1 MKNIFTLLIAFL
13 LVSGSL
19 SSQNIVCTD
28 PLPKNAILEEFT
40 GMYCPNC
47 PDGHAIAASL
57 LNDNPGRAFTIAI
70 HQGSYAVPSGS
81 APDYRTPFG
90 NPLASQAAITGYPM
104 GTVNRHVFSGSVTGM
119 GRGSWSGSAYTIM
132 QQISP
137 VNVGVISNYE
147 AATRTLTIEV
157 ELYYTSDAPAS
168 SNFINLALIQ
178 DSIYGPQSGGGAGN
192 NYRHM
197 HMLRHFITG
206 QWGDEVTTT
215 TQGSLVNRT
224 YSYVVPESYT
234 NIPAIVEH
242 MEVLAFVTESHQEIY
257 TGYAVPAIGG
267 TNLCIGAL
275 AVQDANIKAGS
286 PDSTTVFGIEAISNL
301 ETGEAMEFYIQSSD
315 APADW
320 VSSFIIDGVEYPGTA
335 IVQLPEDSPKEI
347 TVNVNPGASAG
358 FSTYVMHMKS
368 VSFPSAPEK
377 IVYIRVI
384 SGVTDLVVNATGGPE
399 AAQFAHVYTDA
410 LAAAGNNTYALTNA
424 NVMVDIINADVWSEI
439 LTIWLNISWTF
450 PALTDDQANAVMQ
463 FMDAGHSVFMG
474 GQDIGWDIMSGDA
487 NANGTP
493 VTRNFYTNYLNA
505 LFVDDG
511 SSANNKLIAVPGD
524 PIFGQ
529 VPQSSIVDVFGG
541 YLYPDVINPGPGAN
555 AIFHYPVESKI
566 AAIRYDGDN
575 FRSIYFGI
583 GLEMISNTAVTN
595 QIVQL
600 SHDWLIDELV
610 STSFDEAMSSL
621 MTGQN
626 YPNPATDYTWINVSA
641 GGQGSLLEIYDING
655 RKMSD
660 QLVGKSSLI
669 RIDLNNYS
677 PGIYLYFLS
686 KDGQKS
692 TPQKLIVVK

>member
-1 MKNIFTLLIAFL
+1 MKNIFTLIIALLLI
-13 LVSGSL
+13 SGSL
-19 SSQNIVCTD
+19 LSQSIVCTD

-47 PDGHAIAASL
+47 PDGHAIAAAL

-70 HQGSYAVPSGS
+70 HQGSYAVPSGN

-90 NPLASQAAITGYPM
+90 NPLASQAAINGYPM
-104 GTVNRHVFSGSVTGM
+104 GTVNRHVFSGSATGM
-119 GRGSWSGSAYTIM
+119 GRGSWAVSAYTIM

-137 VNVGVISNYE
+137 VNVGVISEYE
-147 AATRTLTIEV
+147 ADTRTLTIEV

-168 SNFINLALIQ
+168 SNFIHLALIQ
-178 DSIYGPQSGGGAGN
+178 DSIFGPQSGGGAGN
-192 NYRHM
+192 NYCHM

-206 QWGDEVTTT
+206 QWGDEITTT
-215 TQGSLVNRT
+215 TQGSLVNRIYT
-224 YSYVVPESYT
+224 YVVPESYT

-257 TGYAVPAIGG
+257 TGYAVPAIDG
-267 TNLCIGAL
+267 TNLCIGSL
-275 AVQDANIKAGS
+275 AVQDANIKTGS
-286 PDSTTVFGIEAISNL
+286 PDSTTTFEIEALSNL
-301 ETGEAMEFYIQSSD
+301 VDGATMEFCIESGD

-320 VSSFIIDGVEYPGTA
+320 VSSFLIDGVEYPGTA
-335 IVQLPEDSPKEI
+335 TVQLPEDSPESI
-347 TVNVNPGASAG
+347 IVNVNPGASAG
-358 FSTYVMHMKS
+358 FATYAVHMKS
-368 VSFPSAPEK
+368 VAFPSAPDK
-377 IVYIRVI
+377 VVYLRII

-410 LAAAGNNTYALTNA
+410 LAAAGNNTFALTNA
-424 NVMVDIINADVWSEI
+424 NVMVDIINANVWSEV
-439 LTIWLNISWTF
+439 LTLWLNVSWTF
-450 PALTDDQANAVMQ
+450 PAITDEQATAVMQ

-487 NANGTP
+487 NSNGTP

-505 LFVDDG
+505 VFVDDG
-511 SSANNKLIAVPGD
+511 NSANNKLIAVAGD
-524 PIFGQ
+524 PVFGQ
-529 VPQSSIVDVFGG
+529 VAQSAIVDVFGG

-583 GLEMISNTAVTN
+583 GLEMISNTDITN

-600 SHDWLIDELV
+600 SHDWLIDKLV
-610 STSFDEAMSSL
+610 NVSFDEAMSSL

-626 YPNPATDYTWINVSA
+626 YPNPASDYTWINVSA
-641 GGQGSLLEIYDING
+641 AGQGSLLEIYDING
-655 RKMSD
+655 RKMSE

-669 RIDLNNYS
+669 RIDLDNYS

-686 KDGQKS
+686 KDKQKS
-692 TPQKLIVVK
+692 APQKLIVVK